1 MSWTDT
7 TATVLPCCCT
17 RMKFNAQPHKNRQ
30 QIKYQAINSLLL
42 HLLADIDVKETWC
55 NFRIQSRAVFQ
66 PTCDFMLFDVLRGQ
80 NDAFEAKQVA
90 DRNAFVIYNVGIQLT
105 DHLILDHFDIFK
117 ARILLQHAAVVIAA
131 YLYAADL
138 PF

>member
-1 MSWTDT
+1 
-7 TATVLPCCCT
+7 
-17 RMKFNAQPHKNRQ
+17 MKINTQPHKNRKK
-30 QIKYQAINSLLL
+30 IKYQAINSLLL
-42 HLLADIDVKETWC
+42 HLLADIDVKETRR
-55 NFRIQSRAVFQ
+55 NFRIQSRTVFQ
-66 PTCDFMLFDVLRGQ
+66 PTCDLMLFDVLRGQ

-105 DHLILDHFDIFK
+105 NHSVLDHFDIFK